1 MIRNSLKRLAVSV
14 TGVVLGVLMMT
25 SPVWATTY
33 SFKSAGNIG
42 DEGVI
47 SGTVQYDKDAVVKA
61 LDSGKDLEGMRGS
74 LILEDL
80 GKNANFSFEYT
91 SPHTGVLHTE
101 ASVCDR
107 NIYDLDNGLEGN
119 YAIGG
124 QDGPFFSFDG
134 GGNLYLV
141 DFKSCI
147 GEEGGLATSISKRDP
162 KIAYSELDVQFSQ
175 FKLAEFDYIGNK
187 PPRFTQKNIKIKF
200 DRETA

>member
-1 MIRNSLKRLAVSV
+1 MIRNYLKRLAVTLTAMV
-14 TGVVLGVLMMT
+14 IGLFMFT

-33 SFKSAGNIG
+33 SFQSAGNIG

-47 SGTVQYDKDAVVKA
+47 SGKVQYDRDTVAQA
-61 LDSGKDLEGMRGS
+61 LESGKDLEGLMGS
-74 LILEDL
+74 LTFEDL
-80 GKNANFSFEYT
+80 GKDATFSFEYI
-91 SPHTGVLHTE
+91 SPHTGVRHTE
-101 ASVCDR
+101 DTICNR
-107 NIYDLDNGLEGN
+107 NIYDLDNGQEGN
-119 YAIGG
+119 YSIGG
-124 QDGPFFSFDG
+124 QEGPFFSFDG

-187 PPRFTQKNIKIKF
+187 PPRFIQKNIKIKF
-200 DRETA
+200 DREIA